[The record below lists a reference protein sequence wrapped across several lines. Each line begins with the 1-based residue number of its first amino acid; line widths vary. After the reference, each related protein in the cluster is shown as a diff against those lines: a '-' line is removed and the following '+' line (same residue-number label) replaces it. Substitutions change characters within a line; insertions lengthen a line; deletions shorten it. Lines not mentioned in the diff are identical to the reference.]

1 MRRFVKIIVGLAIV
15 VAVGLSSCSDSGLTI
30 VDPDVPVQSSEDSL
44 AQLAEDNALIDAF
57 LAENQIEGVS
67 TTSWGARYYLS
78 EEGNGTFP
86 ELNDIVS
93 ISFIGRY
100 LDGTVFDSNIESVAN
115 DNIIGKDNGDFTVW
129 RFNYTENGQQLGFNG
144 QYSYLT
150 LMPQL
155 KVGIG
160 QALGLMD
167 EGSKAVVI
175 LPSNLALGPFGF
187 DNNSGFAIPENS
199 VLLFEIHLVQ
209 VRTN

>member
-1 MRRFVKIIVGLAIV
+1 MGLAIV